1 MALFRLVFSQRF
13 LLFCLLHCFSGQSL
27 RPPPRRRV
35 LLTSCLKRRHVLL
48 LLPARHLSEPFRHR
62 HLSFDAWKSAC
73 QSTRPR
79 GTAAVLLVV
88 VVLRLTLQAFLLP
101 LKFSQHRPF
110 LKPR

>member
-1 MALFRLVFSQRF
+1 MRECIEDHHRRKRIAAKKQAAANRGPDGVLGHLRG
-13 LLFCLLHCFSGQSL
+13 HCFEMCS
-27 RPPPRRRV
+27 P
-35 LLTSCLKRRHVLL
+35 
-48 LLPARHLSEPFRHR
+48 LPQLRHLPEPFRHR

-110 LKPR
+110 ALPR